1 MTAADSLVTPEI
13 RAWIG
18 RSEPLAPIEISRR
31 DIVKY
36 AVATEQRI
44 EKYLRGDE
52 APPMFLYGL
61 MFPVVPLGR
70 LGPDGIAR
78 RTLLPELPLKRIMA
92 GGTKTRYHR
101 ALKPGDVIVGT
112 LTLTDIYAKSGSTGS
127 LIFVV
132 YSLQV
137 ETQQGEPVMDEI
149 QTRIVR

>member
-1 MTAADSLVTPEI
+1 MSTIDTLITPEI

-18 RSEPLAPIEISRR
+18 RSEALGPIEVSRR

-61 MFPVVPLGR
+61 LFPIVTLEK
-70 LGPDGIAR
+70 LGPDGLAR
-78 RTLLPELPLKRIMA
+78 RNLTPNLPLQRVMA

-101 ALKPGDVIVGT
+101 PVKPGDVLNGL
-112 LTLTDIYAKSGSTGS
+112 LTLSDITAKTGSTGP
-127 LIFVV
+127 LIFVS
-132 YSLQV
+132 YTLHV
-137 ETQQGEPVMDEI
+137 ETAQGQPIVDEI